1 MKRAV
6 AGGSLFM
13 TEYTAVGGPGLLTF
27 AAKLPGQVLP
37 VEVTPSSGYMVHRH
51 GFMCGTP
58 GVQFSIGF
66 QQKLGAGVFGGTGFR
81 MQRLTGQGQA
91 WVELNGEVVVYDL
104 QPGNTLRV
112 HPGHVGMYQDG
123 VQFNITTVPGI
134 KNALF
139 GGDGIF
145 PAALIGQA
153 VWLQS
158 MSINASRPRHCQQLP
173 RTESSGGW
181 SSATCWRNESGMEAK
196 SPNRDACAR
205 VEHAPN
211 DKVFAESDSWR
222 GCRWRSDAH
231 LNVSRRPARWLLRGA
246 RRAVAGGTLFH
257 DGRHG
262 GRRPGSP
269 RLAAKLPGQILPM
282 EVTPNQGY
290 LVHRHGFMC
299 ATPWGQFNGF
309 QRLGAGVFGGTGFTQ
324 RLRAGAGA
332 GRARREVVVYDLQLG
347 NTLRV
352 HPGHVGMYRSRCSS
366 TSPLFRVSRTPCS
379 VATDI
384 LAALTGPGRVWLQSM
399 SMSYLASIQEYLP
412 GR

>member
-1 MKRAV
+1 
-6 AGGSLFM
+6 M

-145 PAALIGQA
+145 
-153 VWLQS
+153 
-158 MSINASRPRHCQQLP
+158 
-173 RTESSGGW
+173 
-181 SSATCWRNESGMEAK
+181 
-196 SPNRDACAR
+196 
-205 VEHAPN
+205 
-211 DKVFAESDSWR
+211 
-222 GCRWRSDAH
+222 
-231 LNVSRRPARWLLRGA
+231 
-246 RRAVAGGTLFH
+246 
-257 DGRHG
+257 
-262 GRRPGSP
+262 
-269 RLAAKLPGQILPM
+269 
-282 EVTPNQGY
+282 
-290 LVHRHGFMC
+290 
-299 ATPWGQFNGF
+299 
-309 QRLGAGVFGGTGFTQ
+309 
-324 RLRAGAGA
+324 
-332 GRARREVVVYDLQLG
+332 
-347 NTLRV
+347 
-352 HPGHVGMYRSRCSS
+352 
-366 TSPLFRVSRTPCS
+366 
-379 VATDI
+379 
-384 LAALTGPGRVWLQSM
+384 LAALTGPGKVWLQSM
-399 SMSYLASIQEYLP
+399 SMSHLAHAIAEYLP
-412 GR
+412 RTESSSGSVVGNLLGGN